1 MSTTPICDSQKYTV
15 VKKDDGTLECVI
27 PLHVGM
33 KLETELA
40 AAREALR
47 KIAKQMTPAELD
59 DDCRYEGADFEV
71 AYATMIM
78 HARAAL
84 AAKERE

>member
-47 KIAKQMTPAELD
+47 EWLPSLASEWAWKRNSTEANNREMAELD
-59 DDCRYEGADFEV
+59 
-71 AYATMIM
+71 
-78 HARAAL
+78 AAIH
-84 AAKERE
+84 AAKDGKL